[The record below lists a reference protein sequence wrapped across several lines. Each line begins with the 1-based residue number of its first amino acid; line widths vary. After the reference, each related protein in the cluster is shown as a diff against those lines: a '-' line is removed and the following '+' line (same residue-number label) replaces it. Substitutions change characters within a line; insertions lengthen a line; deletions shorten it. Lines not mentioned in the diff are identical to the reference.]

1 MEPTTMKSAR
11 LEERHAQEN
20 VVRASTSAPHIRRA
34 YGELLGND
42 YEHLFYQHVQLT
54 AAAQTFATRFEIAMD
69 WAREV
74 VLNAIG
80 MHLRRPFQPMLITNA
95 QSAFLDPSSFYS
107 SDARMKIAAFVS
119 AVGADFAVVSL
130 GGGYDGRR
138 ESFAIVG
145 TDGLTVR
152 EIQIAATY
160 ERAGLP
166 SVDVRSDEQMAP
178 WENDFLGDAARAI
191 REREVSRPS
200 AA

>member
-1 MEPTTMKSAR
+1 MT
-11 LEERHAQEN
+11 
-20 VVRASTSAPHIRRA
+20 ASTLAPHIRRA

-54 AAAQTFATRFEIAMD
+54 AAARTFATSFEIAMD
-69 WAREV
+69 WAREL
-74 VLNAIG
+74 VLIAIG
-80 MHLRRPFQPMLITNA
+80 MRPRRPFQPMLITNA
-95 QSAFLDPSSFYS
+95 QSAFLDPSSFS
-107 SDARMKIAAFVS
+107 GADARMKIAAFVS

-145 TDGLTVR
+145 TDGFTVR

-160 ERAGLP
+160 ERPGLP
-166 SVDVRSDEQMAP
+166 GVDVRLDKQMAP
-178 WENDFLGDAARAI
+178 WENDFLGDVPRAI
-191 REREVSRPS
+191 RERGVSRPS